1 MAMKVGSPEAKGQ
14 IASAGTNEVDAVTMK
29 LAGLDMG
36 RIRDGQVL
44 FDDLTAA
51 FPIML
56 GKAVSK
62 KEREEL
68 KLKNQTLTY
77 GYSHC
82 FRLIDLMR

>member
-1 MAMKVGSPEAKGQ
+1 MSTSRKEVGALGSSGA
-14 IASAGTNEVDAVTMK
+14 ASTLEMVADAAAVK
-29 LAGLDMG
+29 LAALDMG
-36 RIRDGQVL
+36 RIKDGQLL
-44 FDDLTAA
+44 FDDLTGA

-77 GYSHC
+77 GYGC
-82 FRLIDLMR
+82 IFL